1 MVTILGMV
9 CIGSLAAGITT
20 NSRICY
26 VIMHAATKGFTGVLG
41 DSIWFNLEI
50 LFDGSLFADVTES
63 YQTAIH
69 SQCEFETTGFSHD
82 K

>member
-1 MVTILGMV
+1 MLITSQPMTFGYYSGMV

-20 NSRICY
+20 DSRICY
-26 VIMHAATKGFTGVLG
+26 VIMHAATRGFTGVLG

-63 YQTAIH
+63 
-69 SQCEFETTGFSHD
+69 S
-82 K
+82 